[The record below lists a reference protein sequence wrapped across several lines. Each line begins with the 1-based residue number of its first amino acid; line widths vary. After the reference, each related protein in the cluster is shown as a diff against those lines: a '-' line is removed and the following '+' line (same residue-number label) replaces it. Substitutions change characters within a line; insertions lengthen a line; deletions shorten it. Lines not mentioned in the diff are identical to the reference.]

1 MNEVITLIGSA
12 GERDVFCRLASI
24 GQREYYEAQAVDVYP
39 ECKFILADYLEY
51 ETSGCLSMTASV
63 TMCCVPTGTVRSW
76 RSRSRVRLRRRAVS
90 MDKSIQVGNLPAAL
104 FDALTVYAQDV
115 IDRINDV
122 GEQASDKLRRITR
135 ATAPR
140 SKRKDSSFYKNIAVK
155 AEDAGNG
162 MKRYIWY
169 VKAPDHRLT
178 HLLVHGHATRNGG
191 RTKANPFL
199 KNALDAVLPEYERA
213 VEEAVKEAGQSD

>member
-1 MNEVITLIGSA
+1 MV
-12 GERDVFCRLASI
+12 
-24 GQREYYEAQAVDVYP
+24 
-39 ECKFILADYLEY
+39 
-51 ETSGCLSMTASV
+51 
-63 TMCCVPTGTVRSW
+63 
-76 RSRSRVRLRRRAVS
+76 
-90 MDKSIQVGNLPAAL
+90 KSIQVGNLPAAL
-104 FDALTVYAQDV
+104 SDALTVYAQDV

-122 GEQASDKLRRITR
+122 GEQSSDKLRRITR

-199 KNALDAVLPEYERA
+199 KNALDAVLPEYERT

>member
-1 MNEVITLIGSA
+1 MNEVITLIGNA

-51 ETSGCLSMTASV
+51 ENEQLLEYDGQRYHVM
-63 TMCCVPTGTVRSW
+63 G
-76 RSRSRVRLRRRAVS
+76 
-90 MDKSIQVGNLPAAL
+90 KSIQVGNLPAAL
-104 FDALTVYAQDV
+104 SDALTVYAQDV

-122 GEQASDKLRRITR
+122 GEQSSDKLRRITR